1 MCNNFEEKLEI
12 LQKYVLNY
20 QFENRELLK
29 SALTHRS
36 YVSDQRLMRDNTVN
50 DHRTLYDEAK
60 SYEFLEFL
68 GDAVLSFWA
77 RQYLYKFY
85 NDEKGIG
92 VMDEIKREAIKNST
106 LHSLANENLV
116 YTEGVH
122 VHRLGYFLRL
132 GKSEMSVCAKGDY
145 DNERILANVVEAIIG
160 AICLDGGYEVGRE
173 GFNKAGEFVLNT
185 LKLKDFIDDF
195 VKRKSKVEVSEGRSP
210 ESNTRET
217 LPVNRDSKCL
227 LQKIFHFLFKKDP
240 DYNTSETR
248 PFRASL
254 KLRGEETEFTGEG
267 STKKEAEQEV
277 ARKFLTSQYLRDLL
291 NERIESGKGRDK
303 AEKILREID
312 SLI

>member
-77 RQYLYKFY
+77 RQYLYQFY
-85 NDEKGIG
+85 NDEKDIGI
-92 VMDEIKREAIKNST
+92 MDEIKREAIKNST
-106 LHSLANENLV
+106 LYSLANEYLI
-116 YTEGVH
+116 YTEGGH
-122 VHRLGYFLRL
+122 EHHLGYFLRL
-132 GKSEMSVCAKGDY
+132 GKSETSKYTNVDY
-145 DNERILANVVEAIIG
+145 GNERVLANVVEAIIG
-160 AICLDGGYEVGRE
+160 AICLDGGYEVGKE

-185 LKLKDFIDDF
+185 LKIKDFIDDF
-195 VKRKSKVEVSEGRSP
+195 VKKRSSGEVSESRSP
-210 ESNTRET
+210 ESEERET
-217 LPVNRDSKCL
+217 FSVNKDNKCL
-227 LQKIFHFLFKKDP
+227 LQKVFHFLFKKNP
-240 DYNTSETR
+240 DYNISKLC

-254 KLRGEETEFTGEG
+254 KLRDEGTELTGDG
-267 STKKEAEQEV
+267 YTKKEAEQEV
-277 ARKFLTSQYLRDLL
+277 ARKFLESQYLRDLL
-291 NERIESGKGRDK
+291 NEMIESGESRDK
-303 AEKILREID
+303 AKELLREID
-312 SLI
+312 NLR